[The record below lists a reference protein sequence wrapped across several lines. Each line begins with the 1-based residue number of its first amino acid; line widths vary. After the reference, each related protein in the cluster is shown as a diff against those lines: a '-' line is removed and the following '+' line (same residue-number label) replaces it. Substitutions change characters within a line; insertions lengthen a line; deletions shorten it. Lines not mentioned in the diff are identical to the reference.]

1 MIRSFA
7 DKMKIKQD
15 AYAAEQE
22 VLAEQAEQ
30 TRLQNE
36 EILFE
41 QELLEEKARV
51 NQLLA
56 EDAHR
61 KEQRYLREKE
71 KQTAITNRRI
81 AEWAAGEDDRLAKIE
96 LSKKIIA
103 EGKIQ
108 SAERYIARSKQV
120 ESPKQ
125 EMSAHAGMPMNS
137 SATWQLTWKSFS
149 THPDISNLPMSEKIR
164 LFKRAE
170 QQQLDKTNYYT
181 NLFSANNSMGSGPAL
196 YWKDGDVNEADN
208 VTEIT
213 EDVTWD
219 NSVAVN
225 HHLLINAGVTLTVQG
240 ILTVNSV
247 ITNYGTILVQGLVV
261 NEDGIDNQGS
271 GQVIIE

>member
-1 MIRSFA
+1 RYKSKSQHIPKPKS
-7 DKMKIKQD
+7 KSGI
-15 AYAAEQE
+15 
-22 VLAEQAEQ
+22 
-30 TRLQNE
+30 NE
-36 EILFE
+36 
-41 QELLEEKARV
+41 
-51 NQLLA
+51 
-56 EDAHR
+56 
-61 KEQRYLREKE
+61 
-71 KQTAITNRRI
+71 
-81 AEWAAGEDDRLAKIE
+81 
-96 LSKKIIA
+96 
-103 EGKIQ
+103 
-108 SAERYIARSKQV
+108 
-120 ESPKQ
+120 
-125 EMSAHAGMPMNS
+125 GMPMNS

-181 NLFSANNSMGSGPAL
+181 NLFSANNSMGSGPDL
-196 YWKDGDVNEADN
+196 YWKDGDVDEADN

-247 ITNYGTILVQGLVV
+247 ITNYGTILVQGLIV